1 MNIDMV
7 NRLTAEQ
14 IANMPEI
21 RIPIALQ
28 RPEFRF
34 VKLIMWEKKAFE
46 PGWTRTTNYT
56 HDAEGLKNWLA
67 KGGNYGVSTGI
78 GGLLVVDIDNVGRME
93 ELGILSRM
101 PETYTVRTRSG
112 GLHFY
117 YICNDFDKK
126 RIMYDLVKTESYISN
141 GRKSQGYMHLGEMQ
155 WLGQQVVGPSS
166 RYREIGEDSSVRI
179 QSWKEEN
186 LTAIREIG
194 AEEIM
199 KVFAGK
205 VRFSRKLDAPA
216 TEEDDIENLE
226 KESKTRAGKIR
237 KTQKS
242 SKIEPIKIG
251 WLDKIKI
258 ADIALPNPIVKSDPL
273 GTGEIQGGHPLH
285 GSDNGLNFSV
295 NVKKNIWHC
304 FVAGTLVLTPDGMV
318 DIKDIKEG
326 DMVTALNG
334 LPQKVKAKFV
344 NNYAGSIFT
353 INSPVADIEV
363 TEGHPIYVFD
373 SDSNKYKWVN
383 VEDISQRFH
392 SLVCPLNFG
401 PEIEVGEDM
410 ATLFGWYLAE
420 GHCSKR
426 NRKNGKSYPNIQWT
440 LSKKEEKE
448 AEEIL
453 NSLHNL
459 GYDIKANIYPKRG
472 TTLVNSNSCKIANKI
487 QKICNTGER
496 IKHFGCLIK
505 ADKPSLKKI
514 IDCYERGDGH
524 IQGGSQLI
532 NGVSKARMIE
542 YQLACARLGKLS
554 SCRSEEYPG
563 VNKRYCIRSNPKT
576 TAKGYRGK
584 IVDNNWLMPIYGI
597 TKKNQAVYVFNLE
610 TEDHTYRVPFV
621 VHNCFRDDS
630 GGGPLELVAMMNGLI
645 ECGEAG
651 KGCLIKK
658 EGLLKKT
665 IELLSSKYG
674 IDPKDIPYEI
684 SEGKANE
691 IKISKVK
698 RIVESIAE
706 YMNVITMSNSEK
718 SLIYTDGVYKEASNL
733 MLKSFFL
740 SLGATTN
747 NIRAECLETL
757 KASTVI
763 DEKEMDNDPF
773 TICVENGLLSI
784 NPETWEITLL
794 PHDPNYMNM
803 IKLPVSYVPG
813 SDCPKIKQFI
823 KDLFITNQCP
833 ECNRVIDGNTC
844 PTCKTKGI
852 ETGYNS
858 VLIVEELF
866 GYLIFKR
873 YFIHKA
879 FLFIGAG
886 RNGKSTLL
894 NLIRNFLGN
903 ENVTSI
909 PIHKLGDRFTPSELF
924 GKLANVSG
932 DISSDALKHTERF
945 KEITGEDF
953 LLVERKFQQPFYMV
967 NVAKQIFTGNQAPK
981 TGDGSYGFYSRFI
994 ILNFL
999 KRFDFEPGADKSP
1012 NPNLLRDLTSPEELS
1027 GLLNLALER
1036 LKDLVAN
1043 NKFTGALSVSETSEM
1058 FEELSNPED
1067 VIRQFYG
1074 DCLVPQPNG
1083 YVGTVALDQ
1092 RFQEWT
1098 KIYGYKPIYINV
1110 FIKLMKKIYHLRDM
1124 RKMIDGRYITVLVG
1138 VGMRK

>member
-199 KVFAGK
+199 RIFAGK

-295 NVKKNIWHC
+295 NVKKNIWH
-304 FVAGTLVLTPDGMV
+304 
-318 DIKDIKEG
+318 
-326 DMVTALNG
+326 
-334 LPQKVKAKFV
+334 
-344 NNYAGSIFT
+344 
-353 INSPVADIEV
+353 
-363 TEGHPIYVFD
+363 
-373 SDSNKYKWVN
+373 
-383 VEDISQRFH
+383 
-392 SLVCPLNFG
+392 
-401 PEIEVGEDM
+401 
-410 ATLFGWYLAE
+410 
-420 GHCSKR
+420 
-426 NRKNGKSYPNIQWT
+426 
-440 LSKKEEKE
+440 
-448 AEEIL
+448 
-453 NSLHNL
+453 
-459 GYDIKANIYPKRG
+459 
-472 TTLVNSNSCKIANKI
+472 
-487 QKICNTGER
+487 
-496 IKHFGCLIK
+496 
-505 ADKPSLKKI
+505 
-514 IDCYERGDGH
+514 
-524 IQGGSQLI
+524 
-532 NGVSKARMIE
+532 
-542 YQLACARLGKLS
+542 
-554 SCRSEEYPG
+554 
-563 VNKRYCIRSNPKT
+563 
-576 TAKGYRGK
+576 
-584 IVDNNWLMPIYGI
+584 
-597 TKKNQAVYVFNLE
+597 
-610 TEDHTYRVPFV
+610 
-621 VHNCFRDDS
+621 CFRDDS

>member
-186 LTAIREIG
+186 LTAIKEIG

-295 NVKKNIWHC
+295 NVKKNIWH
-304 FVAGTLVLTPDGMV
+304 
-318 DIKDIKEG
+318 
-326 DMVTALNG
+326 
-334 LPQKVKAKFV
+334 
-344 NNYAGSIFT
+344 
-353 INSPVADIEV
+353 
-363 TEGHPIYVFD
+363 
-373 SDSNKYKWVN
+373 
-383 VEDISQRFH
+383 
-392 SLVCPLNFG
+392 
-401 PEIEVGEDM
+401 
-410 ATLFGWYLAE
+410 
-420 GHCSKR
+420 
-426 NRKNGKSYPNIQWT
+426 
-440 LSKKEEKE
+440 
-448 AEEIL
+448 
-453 NSLHNL
+453 
-459 GYDIKANIYPKRG
+459 
-472 TTLVNSNSCKIANKI
+472 
-487 QKICNTGER
+487 
-496 IKHFGCLIK
+496 
-505 ADKPSLKKI
+505 
-514 IDCYERGDGH
+514 
-524 IQGGSQLI
+524 
-532 NGVSKARMIE
+532 
-542 YQLACARLGKLS
+542 
-554 SCRSEEYPG
+554 
-563 VNKRYCIRSNPKT
+563 
-576 TAKGYRGK
+576 
-584 IVDNNWLMPIYGI
+584 
-597 TKKNQAVYVFNLE
+597 
-610 TEDHTYRVPFV
+610 
-621 VHNCFRDDS
+621 CFRDDS

>member
-295 NVKKNIWHC
+295 NVKKNIWH
-304 FVAGTLVLTPDGMV
+304 
-318 DIKDIKEG
+318 
-326 DMVTALNG
+326 
-334 LPQKVKAKFV
+334 
-344 NNYAGSIFT
+344 
-353 INSPVADIEV
+353 
-363 TEGHPIYVFD
+363 
-373 SDSNKYKWVN
+373 
-383 VEDISQRFH
+383 
-392 SLVCPLNFG
+392 
-401 PEIEVGEDM
+401 
-410 ATLFGWYLAE
+410 
-420 GHCSKR
+420 
-426 NRKNGKSYPNIQWT
+426 
-440 LSKKEEKE
+440 
-448 AEEIL
+448 
-453 NSLHNL
+453 
-459 GYDIKANIYPKRG
+459 
-472 TTLVNSNSCKIANKI
+472 
-487 QKICNTGER
+487 
-496 IKHFGCLIK
+496 
-505 ADKPSLKKI
+505 
-514 IDCYERGDGH
+514 
-524 IQGGSQLI
+524 
-532 NGVSKARMIE
+532 
-542 YQLACARLGKLS
+542 
-554 SCRSEEYPG
+554 
-563 VNKRYCIRSNPKT
+563 
-576 TAKGYRGK
+576 
-584 IVDNNWLMPIYGI
+584 
-597 TKKNQAVYVFNLE
+597 
-610 TEDHTYRVPFV
+610 
-621 VHNCFRDDS
+621 CFRDDS

>member
-186 LTAIREIG
+186 LTAIKEIG

-295 NVKKNIWHC
+295 NVKKNIWH
-304 FVAGTLVLTPDGMV
+304 
-318 DIKDIKEG
+318 
-326 DMVTALNG
+326 
-334 LPQKVKAKFV
+334 
-344 NNYAGSIFT
+344 
-353 INSPVADIEV
+353 
-363 TEGHPIYVFD
+363 
-373 SDSNKYKWVN
+373 
-383 VEDISQRFH
+383 
-392 SLVCPLNFG
+392 
-401 PEIEVGEDM
+401 
-410 ATLFGWYLAE
+410 
-420 GHCSKR
+420 
-426 NRKNGKSYPNIQWT
+426 
-440 LSKKEEKE
+440 
-448 AEEIL
+448 
-453 NSLHNL
+453 
-459 GYDIKANIYPKRG
+459 
-472 TTLVNSNSCKIANKI
+472 
-487 QKICNTGER
+487 
-496 IKHFGCLIK
+496 
-505 ADKPSLKKI
+505 
-514 IDCYERGDGH
+514 
-524 IQGGSQLI
+524 
-532 NGVSKARMIE
+532 
-542 YQLACARLGKLS
+542 
-554 SCRSEEYPG
+554 
-563 VNKRYCIRSNPKT
+563 
-576 TAKGYRGK
+576 
-584 IVDNNWLMPIYGI
+584 
-597 TKKNQAVYVFNLE
+597 
-610 TEDHTYRVPFV
+610 
-621 VHNCFRDDS
+621 CFRDDS

-740 SLGATTN
+740 SLGATMN